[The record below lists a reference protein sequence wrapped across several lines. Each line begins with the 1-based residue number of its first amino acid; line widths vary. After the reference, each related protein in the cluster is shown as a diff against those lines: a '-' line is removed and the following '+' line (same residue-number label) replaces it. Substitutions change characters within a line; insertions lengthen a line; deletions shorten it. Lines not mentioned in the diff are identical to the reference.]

1 VLFAVCGALS
11 LIFAGVLPGNMREA
25 FAAGLRR
32 TVVAPL
38 VSLQRRAELSRSA
51 FLTHDAVTA
60 QRDSVALEQLN
71 VPALENE
78 NERLRRLLG
87 LGAQLRWGFVAAEAI
102 HSSELRTRSPGEEY
116 TLTLTAGSD
125 AGVRP
130 FSPVV
135 ATEGLVGMV
144 QTVDPTMSLA
154 ITWANP
160 DFRVSAMTADGA
172 VFGIVQAHLA
182 SGPSRP
188 ERYLLELHGVRYR
201 DTLQAGT
208 LVVSSGFGGVYPK
221 GIPVGT
227 IMGELK
233 TSEGWA
239 RAYLVRPAV
248 APPEVSSV
256 MILQP
261 QRVAAGM
268 QNVWASVAAAVAA
281 ARRVV
286 VAGDS
291 LARLAAA
298 HQAAARRA
306 SADSAGAADS
316 AGRMPASPAGARP
329 ARPAPS
335 ADTAAARR
343 AAARAAAGAHP
354 AAGAPRRDSS
364 APASTPVAP

>member
-1 VLFAVCGALS
+1 MSRNARSGSRLDTVLFAVCGAFS
-11 LIFAGVLPGNMREA
+11 LIFAGVLPGHMREA

-51 FLTHDAVTA
+51 FLTHDATTA
-60 QRDSVALEQLN
+60 QRDSVALGALS
-71 VPALENE
+71 VPALEME

-87 LGAQLRWGFVAAEAI
+87 LGAKLRWGFVAAEAI
-102 HSSELRTRSPGEEY
+102 HSSELRSRTPADEF

-135 ATEGLVGMV
+135 APEGLVGMV

-160 DFRVSAMTADGA
+160 DFRVSAMTADSG
-172 VFGIVQAHLA
+172 VVGIVQAHLGG
-182 SGPSRP
+182 GPDRP
-188 ERYLLELHGVRYR
+188 ERYLLELRGVPFRSSV
-201 DTLQAGT
+201 QPGT
-208 LVVSSGFGGVYPK
+208 LVVSSGFGGVYPR

-227 IMGELK
+227 VLSELN
-233 TSEGWA
+233 TAEGWA

-248 APPEVSSV
+248 PPPEVSSV

-261 QRVAAGM
+261 QRVAAGVR
-268 QNVWASVAAAVAA
+268 NVWSSVAAADSA

-291 LARLAAA
+291 LARI
-298 HQAAARRA
+298 AAARQAAERRA
-306 SADSAGAADS
+306 ATDSAGATLDS
-316 AGRMPASPAGARP
+316 
-329 ARPAPS
+329 
-335 ADTAAARR
+335 
-343 AAARAAAGAHP
+343 AARA
-354 AAGAPRRDSS
+354 GAP
-364 APASTPVAP
+364 A